1 MSQRVEQRAYG
12 LVERWREEF
21 GNVME
26 AMADMRPVMELD
38 AEAPEDSAGMLWWK
52 QPFDIAA
59 GAAFWIGAKPE
70 AWQALGKQTLSAAG
84 IDSVDT
90 EEIKGTYL
98 EVLRQSLGSL
108 ANALTAQAGKEVLCT
123 EGAETS
129 PDGQQGL
136 GCRMSIQAGEN
147 KLPHLAIY
155 LSQELLAATHKEAPQ
170 AAAASAPADEHP
182 ALSPRARDTLDL
194 LLDVEMPVSVSFGRT
209 QVRVQDVL
217 KLITGSIIEMDRSIS
232 EPVEVIVNNCVIAR
246 GEVVVADGNYGVRI
260 SEVMSR
266 KERLQES
273 RKYLLPVSTSRH

>member
-26 AMADMRPVMELD
+26 AMADMRPAMELD

-84 IDSVDT
+84 IDSTDT

-108 ANALTAQAGKEVLCT
+108 AQALTALAGKEVLCT
-123 EGAETS
+123 EGAETN

-136 GCRMSIQAGEN
+136 GCRMSIQAREN

-170 AAAASAPADEHP
+170 AAAAAPSEEHP